1 MPNNMNVKFSSK
13 FPKLTVINNRDSFLQ
28 EYVTGKRCCMAGVLT
43 ANLLGERIATKLLL
57 HDILATTAKRL
68 VGVDVDEEGINEM
81 KRKGYRD
88 VYYADLESWN
98 YDENFDVIVLG
109 EIIEHIDN
117 CGLFLQSVKRFCRP
131 DTTVIFTTPNN
142 YYFLFWVYTI
152 FGKESIHPDHN
163 YLFSFNS
170 IKSLLGKFSFD
181 VIDNIVVWE
190 KVDFTRVNDTAF
202 TRAKKKIAALLLNSI
217 HLIKHIFPQYGKGM
231 VIIAKRAQ

>member
-1 MPNNMNVKFSSK
+1 MKVKFSSK
-13 FPKLTVINNRDSFLQ
+13 FPKLTVITNRDRFLQ
-28 EYVTGKRCCMAGVLT
+28 EYVEGKTVLHGGCVDSE
-43 ANLLGERIATKLLL
+43 LFGERIATKLLL

-88 VYYADLESWN
+88 VYYADLESWD
-98 YDENFDVIVLG
+98 YDENFDVIILG

-117 CGLFLQSVKRFCRP
+117 CGLFLQSVLRFCRA
-131 DTTVIFTTPNN
+131 DTTVIFTTPNS
-142 YYFLFWVYTI
+142 YYFLFWIYSL

-163 YLFSFNS
+163 YIFSYNS

-190 KVDFTRVNDTAF
+190 KVDFTRVGDTAF
-202 TRAKKKIAALLLNSI
+202 TQVKKKIAAFLLNSV
-217 HLIKHIFPQYGKGM
+217 HLIKFIFPQYGKGII
-231 VIIAKRAQ
+231 VITRPAQ